1 MTAAD
6 SPRRLDDRT
15 ADLVAWHRSRAPA
28 TAADPHEAASELAS
42 RLGARVVD
50 DATAEFGFWTPDVV
64 DEGVPESAVSLE
76 VLTPPPDVDPA
87 QTVARDVR
95 FERTLIP
102 TARHRQCHWVAVEGV
117 RPGTREDLGSLYR
130 LVYETAEGRETSMD
144 PLCASL
150 PFGAFGPAELYDLD
164 RLDATRADRSYFER
178 LGTADGGA
186 SAVGADATVGSA
198 DRAGGETDESMDEAA
213 GPADEAATPT
223 DGVDSPAT
231 GTDAPTDVT
240 NGHRSPTAE
249 IPRIAPPTNV
259 LELHVG
265 TATER
270 GTLSGLADVLGTVA
284 EKRAADDPLEP
295 WERNFAGYDAVELLP
310 IEPLTESRQTHTFW
324 TEREV
329 DAEGLTARVSRP
341 EIQNWGYD
349 PVVAGA
355 AAPNPS
361 LLETGRPDELVEFI
375 ATCHADPNPM
385 AVVFDVVFG
394 HAANRAVERLPDRFF
409 AGPGPFGK
417 RLNYADPTVRAI
429 LLEMLRRKVSF
440 GADGI
445 RIDASHDIRRPD
457 SGTTTGGMPPIDDDF
472 LASMHDIVVET
483 AGVAYRPW
491 TVYED
496 ARPCPQPD
504 WPLTATYRDVTDTH
518 PDAFQ
523 WSPLTFGDNTPALL
537 TYWARNWWRVR
548 EVAAHGANWI
558 TGVAN
563 HDTVRRGTQL
573 APHGQAGRV
582 PVNPH
587 LGDHAPERHAAAY
600 DTAAASILF
609 HAFLPGVPLDF
620 AHATMRAPWGFFRD
634 TDGEGS
640 ASVLADEAAFA
651 HWAVRPAAFDEPRFF
666 RRTKSFGVDAL
677 SELRATVEALSSV
690 LAATGGDREAAAA
703 SLSPMETPLGTTL
716 SADDLDAF
724 ADAWLRDVRDFA
736 TLSHWHER
744 QDDARSAFRLRTREF
759 RRTRGWLA
767 ADLRDDECFTYRHP
781 VDGTV
786 RYYGYRR
793 APDTAATDEEL
804 LFAGNMEGP
813 PVTVT
818 LAGVTSAIAADHGD
832 RSVSAD
838 GWSPL
843 LVPPGVDTASGTD
856 AIDGDAAE
864 GVPAADGASEV
875 TLENGDAVLWRR
887 TP

>member
-164 RLDATRADRSYFER
+164 RLDATRVDRSYFER

-223 DGVDSPAT
+223 DGVDAPAT

-563 HDTVRRGTQL
+563 HDTLRRGTQQPL
-573 APHGQAGRV
+573 PKGWEED
-582 PVNPH
+582 PINPY
-587 LGDHAPERHAAAY
+587 LGDDGPEIIDEAY
-600 DTAAASILF
+600 DQPSTNMLL
-609 HAFLPGVPLDF
+609 HCLLPGVPMDF
-620 AHATMRAPWGFFRD
+620 LNANAHAPWSFMRD
-634 TDGEGS
+634 TD
-640 ASVLADEAAFA
+640 DEWNVKVVAEEDNFLDW
-651 HWAVRPAAFDEPRFF
+651 HVPAELYDDDRFF
-666 RRTKSFGVDAL
+666 GRLKSMGID
-677 SELRATVEALSSV
+677 
-690 LAATGGDREAAAA
+690 DR
-703 SLSPMETPLGTTL
+703 
-716 SADDLDAF
+716 DDLDHF
-724 ADAWLRDVRDFA
+724 MHVLRDIGEATDWELPAMASTIEALGSPLEGETVTPADLERFSEHWMADVNEFANLANWLDTLDPDRAEFTQRVRAF
-736 TLSHWHER
+736 R
-744 QDDARSAFRLRTREF
+744 QDRP
-759 RRTRGWLA
+759 WL
-767 ADLRDDECFTYRHP
+767 LDDIDVDGSEVFDYVHP

-786 RYYGYRR
+786 VYYGFRES
-793 APDTAATDEEL
+793 PDGDEQV
-804 LFAGNMEGP
+804 LFVGNMEGP
-813 PVTVT
+813 EVTVEPT
-818 LAGVTSAIAADHGD
+818 SLDPSIPDSGWELALAA
-832 RSVSAD
+832 
-838 GWSPL
+838 
-843 LVPPGVDTASGTD
+843 PGTTPDLDSLSLD
-856 AIDGDAAE
+856 
-864 GVPAADGASEV
+864 
-875 TLENGDAVLWRR
+875 NGQAVVWIRR
-887 TP
+887 P